1 MSVKPICISHKM
13 KDGRINGCGKLWK
26 HLKLNTDVSAFGQC
40 NREEGRDEMREGLKN
55 DVRIFREGDTN
66 ESNINLH
73 IFMYY
78 LHFKHKKKSS
88 TMYTYIIYE
97 EFEDEHPI

>member
-13 KDGRINGCGKLWK
+13 KDGRINGCGKFWK
-26 HLKLNTDVSAFGQC
+26 HLKLNTGVSAFGQC

-78 LHFKHKKKSS
+78 
-88 TMYTYIIYE
+88 YILNIRKRVKFNNVYIYY
-97 EFEDEHPI
+97 ILRIYG